1 MVTRTIVAFSSAAL
15 LVGSITAS
23 AQVSV
28 PTDKKTEFRVIGCL
42 ILEEDWR
49 AAHGLGK
56 GPLGGASKSDEF
68 VLVDAT
74 QTPSSAPVVGCSEK
88 GTGPAYRMTGHL
100 EDKLKEYVGHR
111 MEIIGRLE
119 HGGDVKAANEP
130 TSKKLPA
137 ELEIDSYREA
147 PVMRARVS
155 PPAPTVAPY
164 TPAPASIDARNE
176 PQSTPSPMPEETKA
190 LPKTAS
196 QQPLVLLIG
205 VAFLAL
211 AVGVRTATRLS

>member
-74 QTPSSAPVVGCSEK
+74 QTPSSEPVVGCSEK
-88 GTGPAYRMTGHL
+88 GTGPAYRMTGHR
-100 EDKLKEYVGHR
+100 EDRLKDYVGHR

-119 HGGDVKAANEP
+119 HSGDVKAANDP
-130 TSKKLPA
+130 ASKKLPA
-137 ELEIDSYREA
+137 ELEIDSFREA
-147 PVMRARVS
+147 PVVRARVA
-155 PPAPTVAPY
+155 PPAPTVTPY
-164 TPAPASIDARNE
+164 IAPAPKVEAYNA
-176 PQSTPSPMPEETKA
+176 PPATPSPMPEETKA

-196 QQPLVLLIG
+196 PQPLLLMIG
-205 VAFLAL
+205 AAFLAL
-211 AVGVRTATRLS
+211 ADGLRAATRLS